1 MGWVDQ
7 KNQHV
12 LYMMGFSFKAAQT
25 GHPEKQ
31 TPTGVDQRPMKGPQ
45 MTVCNLSRLVMGKM
59 DSNSTCSF
67 SNELD
72 GSCTAPNTARRI
84 CASTPTTPA
93 LWGARTPTTFSYP
106 GKIKRREDL
115 GTRNFKARNRCEAC
129 PPFSS
134 KNFASKA
141 FPPSLSMA
149 CSTGPVGFP
158 SAVWEVPRTA
168 EISLRICGP
177 SSHCKNIRAV
187 STMWG
192 CSALCCWT
200 LDPFPPH
207 HYSKRRA

>member
-1 MGWVDQ
+1 MHPRCH
-7 KNQHV
+7 QH
-12 LYMMGFSFKAAQT
+12 LKRHQAARQDCT
-25 GHPEKQ
+25 RSPCHQSCNNAAAPSQ
-31 TPTGVDQRPMKGPQ
+31 APQ
-45 MTVCNLSRLVMGKM
+45 
-59 DSNSTCSF
+59 
-67 SNELD
+67 
-72 GSCTAPNTARRI
+72 TAPQTACRI
-84 CASTPTTPA
+84 CASTPTTPG

-129 PPFSS
+129 PLFSS

-149 CSTGPVGFP
+149 CSTGPVSSP
-158 SAVWEVPRTA
+158 SAVSEVPRTA

-207 HYSKRRA
+207 YYIKRRI